1 LGTESGGA
9 VGTVSGIGSQIT
21 GFDTITFDS
30 GQDWTVTG
38 TLSAFDGDLVT
49 GFALGDTIVL
59 DGVTGLSTSF
69 DAATGVLSMTEGGT
83 TDTLR
88 FAGALPGVLDV
99 LDPANTM
106 ITLVPCFATGT
117 RIATPQGEMAVEAL
131 RPGDQVL
138 TVLGEALPIIWIGQ
152 RLIDCASH
160 PEPERVLPI
169 CIQAHAFAQ
178 GAPHRDLL
186 LSPDHAI
193 LAQGVLIPAKQLV
206 NGTTIRQLDSRTV
219 TYHHLELPRHAVIIS
234 EGLPTESYLDTG
246 DRTSLGIGQA
256 VPRLRQAL
264 GLQGPEAQL
273 IRDALACAPIRIVGP
288 EVEQVRRRLGARALD
303 ATVFAEG
310 CAA

>member
-1 LGTESGGA
+1 MGTL
-9 VGTVSGIGSQIT
+9 SGIGSQIT
-21 GFDTITFDS
+21 GFDTITFDN
-30 GQDWTVTG
+30 GQTWSVDG
-38 TLSAFDGDLVT
+38 TLSAFNGDVVT

-69 DAATGVLSMTEGGT
+69 DADTGVLSLTQGGT
-83 TDTLR
+83 TDTLQ
-88 FAGALPGVLDV
+88 FEGVLPGSLDV

-117 RIATPQGEMAVEAL
+117 RIATRQGEVAVETL
-131 RPGDQVL
+131 RPGDEVL
-138 TVLGEALPIIWIGQ
+138 TVMGEALPIIWIGH

-160 PEPERVLPI
+160 PEPERVQPI

-206 NGTTIRQLDSRTV
+206 NGTTIRQLDSLTV
-219 TYHHLELPRHAVIIS
+219 TYHHVELPRHAVILS

-246 DRTSLGIGQA
+246 DRTTLGIGQV
-256 VPRLRQAL
+256 VPGERHAR
-264 GLQGPEAQL
+264 GLQGPEAQM

-288 EVEQVRRRLGARALD
+288 EVEQVRRRLGTRAGD
-303 ATVFAEG
+303 ATVFAAG
-310 CAA
+310 RAA

>member
-1 LGTESGGA
+1 
-9 VGTVSGIGSQIT
+9 
-21 GFDTITFDS
+21 
-30 GQDWTVTG
+30 
-38 TLSAFDGDLVT
+38 
-49 GFALGDTIVL
+49 
-59 DGVTGLSTSF
+59 
-69 DAATGVLSMTEGGT
+69 
-83 TDTLR
+83 
-88 FAGALPGVLDV
+88 VLDV
-99 LDPANTM
+99 LDPADTM

-117 RIATPQGEMAVEAL
+117 RIATPQGEVAVETL
-131 RPGDQVL
+131 RPGNEVL
-138 TVLGEALPIIWIGQ
+138 TVMGEALPIIWVGQ

-160 PEPERVLPI
+160 PEPERVRPI

-206 NGTTIRQLDSRTV
+206 NGTTIRQLDSLTV
-219 TYHHLELPRHAVIIS
+219 TYHHIELPRHAVIIS

-256 VPRLRQAL
+256 VPRERHAL

-288 EVEQVRRRLGARALD
+288 EVEQVRRRLGTRAGN

-310 CAA
+310 RAA